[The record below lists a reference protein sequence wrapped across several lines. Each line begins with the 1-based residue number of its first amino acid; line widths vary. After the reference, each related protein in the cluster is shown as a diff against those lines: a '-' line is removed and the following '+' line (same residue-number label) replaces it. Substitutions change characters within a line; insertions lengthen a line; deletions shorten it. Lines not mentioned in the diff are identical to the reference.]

1 MKKIGITGGIGSGK
15 TTICEIFK
23 LLGVAVFQADE
34 VARNLQMN
42 DVNIK
47 KQLIH
52 RFGEDIYAIDGLLN
66 RKKLADRVFSDPKA
80 LADLN
85 GIIHPAVRQTFLNWV
100 EMHRNDPYVI
110 YEAAILFES
119 GYVSDFD
126 KIILVMANE
135 EIRIKRVIGRD
146 QTSRSLVEKRIK
158 NQMSDNR
165 KKKLADYVIENNNK
179 ELIIPQ
185 IIDLDRLLLQANE
198 INV

>member
-34 VARNLQMN
+34 VGRNLQMN